1 MIMSDKKGSK
11 GQNGNHNSKDDDQSK
26 NVGIATTAAPQV
38 GIGTTDPSYKL
49 DVYGAI
55 NSTNDV
61 KINGTSVLTT
71 AENDAVALAIAL
83 G

>member
-1 MIMSDKKGSK
+1 MARNRELSQFSAALVV
-11 GQNGNHNSKDDDQSK
+11 DDQSK
-26 NVGIATTAAPQV
+26 NVGIATTAAPKV
-38 GIGTTDPSYKL
+38 GIGTISPEHKL

>member
-1 MIMSDKKGSK
+1 MARNRELSQFSAALVV
-11 GQNGNHNSKDDDQSK
+11 DDHSK

-38 GIGTTDPSYKL
+38 GIGTTNPAHKL
-49 DVYGAI
+49 DVYGEI
-55 NSTNDV
+55 NSTDDV

>member
-1 MIMSDKKGSK
+1 MARNRELSQYGAVVIV
-11 GQNGNHNSKDDDQSK
+11 DDQNK

-38 GIGTTDPSYKL
+38 GIGTTNPAHKL

-55 NSTNDV
+55 NSTDDV

>member
-1 MIMSDKKGSK
+1 MARNRELSQYGAVVIV
-11 GQNGNHNSKDDDQSK
+11 DDQNK

-38 GIGTTDPSYKL
+38 GIGTTNPAHKL

-55 NSTNDV
+55 NSTDDV

-83 G
+83 V

>member
-1 MIMSDKKGSK
+1 MARNRELSQYGAVVVV
-11 GQNGNHNSKDDDQSK
+11 DDQSK

-38 GIGTTDPSYKL
+38 GIGTTSPGYKL
-49 DVYGAI
+49 DVYGSI

>member
-1 MIMSDKKGSK
+1 MPRNRELSRYGAVVVV
-11 GQNGNHNSKDDDQSK
+11 DDQSK

-38 GIGTTDPSYKL
+38 GIGTTSPGYKL
-49 DVYGAI
+49 DVYGSI

>member
-1 MIMSDKKGSK
+1 MPRNRELSQYGAVVVV
-11 GQNGNHNSKDDDQSK
+11 DDQSK

-38 GIGTTDPSYKL
+38 GIGTTSPGYKL
-49 DVYGAI
+49 DVYGSI

>member
-1 MIMSDKKGSK
+1 MARNRELSQFSAALVV
-11 GQNGNHNSKDDDQSK
+11 DDQLK
-26 NVGIATTAAPQV
+26 NVGIATTAGPQV
-38 GIGTTDPSYKL
+38 GIGTTSPDYKL

>member
-1 MIMSDKKGSK
+1 MARNRELSQYGAVVVV
-11 GQNGNHNSKDDDQSK
+11 DDQSK
-26 NVGIATTAAPQV
+26 NVGIATTAAPQM
-38 GIGTTDPSYKL
+38 GIGTTSPGYKL
-49 DVYGAI
+49 DVYGSI

>member
-1 MIMSDKKGSK
+1 MARNRELSQYGAVVVV
-11 GQNGNHNSKDDDQSK
+11 DDQSK

-38 GIGTTDPSYKL
+38 GIGTTSPGYKL
-49 DVYGAI
+49 DVYGSI

-71 AENDAVALAIAL
+71 LRMMQ
-83 G
+83 

>member
-1 MIMSDKKGSK
+1 MARNRELSQYGAVVIV
-11 GQNGNHNSKDDDQSK
+11 DDQNK
-26 NVGIATTAAPQV
+26 NVGLATTAAPQV
-38 GIGTTDPSYKL
+38 GIGTTNPAHKL

-55 NSTNDV
+55 NSTDDV

>member
-1 MIMSDKKGSK
+1 MARNRELSQFSAALVV
-11 GQNGNHNSKDDDQSK
+11 DDQNK
-26 NVGIATTAAPQV
+26 NVGIATTAAPRV
-38 GIGTTDPSYKL
+38 GIGTTNPSHKL

>member
-1 MIMSDKKGSK
+1 MARNRELSQFSAALVV
-11 GQNGNHNSKDDDQSK
+11 DDQNK

-38 GIGTTDPSYKL
+38 GIGTTSPDYKL

>member
-1 MIMSDKKGSK
+1 MARNRELSQFSAALVV
-11 GQNGNHNSKDDDQSK
+11 DDHSK
-26 NVGIATTAAPQV
+26 NVGIATTAAPHV
-38 GIGTTDPSYKL
+38 GIGTTNPAHKL
-49 DVYGAI
+49 DVYGEI
-55 NSTNDV
+55 NSTDDV

>member
-1 MIMSDKKGSK
+1 MARNRELSQYGAVVIV
-11 GQNGNHNSKDDDQSK
+11 DDQLK
-26 NVGIATTAAPQV
+26 NVGIATTAGPQV
-38 GIGTTDPSYKL
+38 GIGTTSPDYKL

>member
-1 MIMSDKKGSK
+1 MARNRELSQFSAALVV
-11 GQNGNHNSKDDDQSK
+11 DDQTK

-38 GIGTTDPSYKL
+38 GIGTTSPGYKL

>member
-1 MIMSDKKGSK
+1 MARNRELSQFSAALVV
-11 GQNGNHNSKDDDQSK
+11 DDQNK
-26 NVGIATTAAPQV
+26 NVGIATTAGPQV
-38 GIGTTDPSYKL
+38 GIGTTSPDYKL